1 MTTTALVLALTAAF
15 IHAAWNLALA
25 RQDDVEAATGVAMAV
40 GVIAFLPVAALTWD
54 LERDAIPF
62 IVVTAILQLVY
73 FAGLATAYRLAELS
87 VVYPIARG
95 VAPVLVLVVGVV
107 FLAEPTSP
115 RQVAGVVLV
124 GLGVLLVRGLDRI
137 RELEGVLLGLAIA
150 SVIAAYTLVDAHG
163 VEHADPLTYLTLAMA
178 PAAAVYLGYVGS
190 RGGTTRIR
198 AAVSWTVVLAGIGS
212 FLAYVLVLAA
222 LQRAPAA
229 AVAAVRETSIV
240 IATAFA
246 ARILGEK
253 VSRLRLV
260 GAVLVVAGVAL
271 LS

>member
-1 MTTTALVLALTAAF
+1 
-15 IHAAWNLALA
+15 
-25 RQDDVEAATGVAMAV
+25 MAV
-40 GVIAFLPVAALTWD
+40 GVIAFIPVAVLTWD
-54 LERDAIPF
+54 IERAAIPF
-62 IVVTAILQLVY
+62 VVVTAILQLVY

-95 VAPVLVLVVGVV
+95 TAPVLVLIVGVAV
-107 FLAEPTSP
+107 LEQPTSV
-115 RQVAGVVLV
+115 RQVAGVLLV

-137 RELEGVLLGLAIA
+137 RERDGILLGLAIA
-150 SVIAAYTLVDAHG
+150 SVIATYTLVDARG
-163 VEHADPLTYLTLAMA
+163 VEHADPLTYLTLAML
-178 PAAAVYLGYVGS
+178 PASAVYLGYVAS
-190 RGGTTRIR
+190 RGGLPRVQ
-198 AAVSWTVVLAGIGS
+198 AAMSWTVVLAGIGS

-240 IATAFA
+240 IATALA
-246 ARILGEK
+246 ARILHEK
-253 VSRLRLV
+253 VSRLRLA

>member
-1 MTTTALVLALTAAF
+1 MSTTALALALTAAF

-25 RQDDVEAATGVAMAV
+25 RQDDIEAATGVAMVV

-54 LERDAIPF
+54 LEREAIPF

-95 VAPVLVLVVGVV
+95 VAPVLVLVIGVA
-107 FLAEPTSP
+107 FLSEPTSL
-115 RQVAGVVLV
+115 RQIGGVLLV
-124 GLGVLLVRGLDRI
+124 GVGVLLVRGLDRV
-137 RELEGVLLGLAIA
+137 REKDGVFLGLAIA
-150 SVIAAYTLVDAHG
+150 SVIAAYTLVDARG
-163 VEHADPLTYLTLAMA
+163 VEHADPLTYLTLAML
-178 PAAAVYLGYVGS
+178 PASAVYLGYVVS
-190 RGGTTRIR
+190 RGGVPRVR
-198 AAVSWTVVLAGIGS
+198 AATSWTVALAGIGS

-240 IATAFA
+240 IATALA
-246 ARILGEK
+246 ARILHEK
-253 VSRLRLV
+253 VSRLRV
-260 GAVLVVAGVAL
+260 AGAVLVVAGVAL